1 MFKVKVVFIPD
12 NAESS
17 TCAHRCGLFSSSNP
31 RFQFQ
36 VTPQEIWAIMCGV
49 VAAWWWI
56 LLSIHIVWIPG
67 ASTDST
73 TAQQLVWC
81 PAAIQDFNQLPQS
94 VPTAAVEAAWW
105 WVVLPILIISRLS
118 NTLLMFEIDVRTMQ
132 CGSAASIA
140 GQWYGLMHR
149 SNSGF
154 QLHSQILVIM
164 CGGNSAWRRIHL
176 SIHTIWML

>member
-17 TCAHRCGLFSSSNP
+17 TCAHRYGLFSSSNP

-56 LLSIHIVWIPG
+56 LLSIHIIWIPG

-73 TAQQLVWC
+73 TAQQFGMMPSSNPGFQPTPPICTNSCSGSGRVMGCSAHPHHIKVVKHLAYVWNWC
-81 PAAIQDFNQLPQS
+81 ENHAMWVCSFNRSSMVWFNAQKQLR
-94 VPTAAVEAAWW
+94 
-105 WVVLPILIISRLS
+105 I
-118 NTLLMFEIDVRTMQ
+118 
-132 CGSAASIA
+132 SAAF
-140 GQWYGLMHR
+140 
-149 SNSGF
+149 SNLG
-154 QLHSQILVIM
+154 HHV
-164 CGGNSAWRRIHL
+164 W
-176 SIHTIWML
+176 W